1 MLCHWSRRHQNKPD
15 DHRHAVPL
23 FSYIVTLCL
32 LSGCVADQQAIQATK
47 MRDALTPYIGR
58 SIADYVVDRGPPT
71 TTVDLGGNKRA
82 FQWQISG
89 QTAGAVVPISGA
101 LIAVPPRQQTC
112 MVSLVASARKQS
124 PALSD
129 WIIEDWRWNGA
140 C

>member
-1 MLCHWSRRHQNKPD
+1 MRDNRRRGIQ
-15 DHRHAVPL
+15 L
-23 FSYIVTLCL
+23 FGCIVMFCL
-32 LSGCVADQQAIQATK
+32 LSSCIADQQAIQATR

-82 FQWQISG
+82 FRWQITG

-112 MVSLVASARKQS
+112 MVSLVASAAKQS